1 MVSADHPPSMPYE
14 RLIINANWLMKLRW
28 VAVVGQLTT
37 IGAVACCLRIPVRLA
52 PLLVA
57 VTVTSATNLV
67 YTIWLR
73 RLARNRVRP
82 LQTTHWYH
90 VFTALMLLDLVVL
103 FSLLYYTGGHAN
115 PFSLFYFVNLA
126 LAGMLLP
133 AGRAWLLNA
142 VTILSFAA
150 LFVFHEPLPE
160 LQRPETLRKVGQL
173 SDITLAQVGMIVAFA
188 TCSSVIVYFVTR
200 LTSEVKVRDQA
211 LRQSQMR
218 QARSEKWEA
227 LGTLSAG
234 AAHELATP
242 LTTIAIVSKE
252 MERELQG
259 QGVSGQALA
268 DVEVI
273 RKEVHRCRAI
283 LDRMSIDAGH
293 ATAEAMVILNAE
305 ELIES
310 AMNELSLPADRVQI
324 SIDRQARDC
333 CILVPLQ
340 SVSQAL
346 RGVLQNA
353 LDASPEQPVTL
364 GVTRD
369 RAHLRIAICDRGE
382 GMTAEVLQ
390 RADEPFFT
398 TKEAGKGMG
407 LGRFLA
413 RAVFER
419 LGGSFETE
427 STPGVGTSVFVRVPL
442 SEVASRVP
450 RPAQRQGES

>member
-1 MVSADHPPSMPYE
+1 MLHE
-14 RLIINANWLMKLRW
+14 RLVINANWLMKLRW

-37 IGAVACCLRIPVRLA
+37 IATVAYFLRIPVRVA

-57 VTVTSATNLV
+57 VAVTSTTNLA

-73 RLARNRVRP
+73 RCVGGKAQSLK
-82 LQTTHWYH
+82 TTDWYH

-103 FSLLYYTGGHAN
+103 FSLLYFTGGHAN

-142 VTILSFAA
+142 MTILSFAA

-160 LQRPETLRKVGQL
+160 LQRSETWRKIGRLADV
-173 SDITLAQVGMIVAFA
+173 TLAQLGMIVAFA

-200 LTSEVKVRDQA
+200 LTSELKMRDQA
-211 LRQSQMR
+211 LRQSQLL

-252 MERELQG
+252 MERELRG
-259 QGVSGQALA
+259 QGRASDTLG
-268 DVEVI
+268 DVEAI
-273 RKEVHRCRAI
+273 RKEVNRCRAI

-293 ATAEAMVILNAE
+293 ATAEAAVGLSAE
-305 ELIES
+305 ELIDAALE
-310 AMNELSLPADRVQI
+310 ELFVPHDRI
-324 SIDRQARDC
+324 SINIHAEARDRRVV
-333 CILVPLQ
+333 VPLQ
-340 SVSQAL
+340 SVSQAI

-353 LDASPEQPVTL
+353 LDASPDQPIMLEVASERSELQIT
-364 GVTRD
+364 VRD
-369 RAHLRIAICDRGE
+369 HGE

-413 RAVFER
+413 RTVFER
-419 LGGSFETE
+419 LGGSFATE
-427 STPGVGTSVFVRVPL
+427 SSVGVGTSVIVRIPTEDEADEITDL
-442 SEVASRVP
+442 TGSR
-450 RPAQRQGES
+450 GT